1 MKAVGSIDGRR
12 QMTEDSSVQT
22 FLDQLAS
29 RESTPGGGSAAAIM
43 GAMGA
48 ALVSMVCN
56 LTIGKKNY
64 AAVEGDLKEVLHESE
79 ELRRRLTGM
88 VSDDVRVFNQV
99 MSAYGMPRDTEEQKS
114 ARGAAIQAALK
125 DATVVPLACAKAC
138 ADVIDLSRT
147 AAEKG
152 NVNVISDAGV
162 AVMAAYGA
170 LKSAALNVYIN
181 VGNIKDRD
189 FAEAMRSELES
200 LLGRY
205 EAAAQEIFELVKS
218 KL

>member
-1 MKAVGSIDGRR
+1 MIK
-12 QMTEDSSVQT
+12 DSDLQT

-29 RESTPGGGSAAAIM
+29 QASTPGGGSAAAIM

-64 AAVEGDLKEVLHESE
+64 AAVEGDLKQVLQKSE
-79 ELRRRLTGM
+79 ELRQRLTEM
-88 VSDDVRVFNQV
+88 VNDDVRVFNDV
-99 MSAYGMPRDTEEQKS
+99 MTAYGMPRETEEQKS
-114 ARGAAIQAALK
+114 ARGAAIQQALK

-138 ADVIDLSRT
+138 AEVIDLSRT

-152 NVNVISDAGV
+152 NRNVISDAGV
-162 AVMAAYGA
+162 AVMAAHGA

-200 LLGRY
+200 ILGRC
-205 EAAAQEIFELVKS
+205 ETAAQEIFELVKS

>member
-1 MKAVGSIDGRR
+1 MI
-12 QMTEDSSVQT
+12 EDSSVQT

-29 RESTPGGGSAAAIM
+29 QESTPGGGSAAAIM

-64 AAVEGDLKEVLHESE
+64 AAVESDLKEVLRESE
-79 ELRRRLTGM
+79 ALRQRLTGM

-138 ADVIDLSRT
+138 AEVIDLSRT

-152 NVNVISDAGV
+152 NVNVVSDAGV

-189 FAEAMRSELES
+189 FAEATRSELES

>member
-1 MKAVGSIDGRR
+1 MIK
-12 QMTEDSSVQT
+12 DSSVQT

-64 AAVEGDLKEVLHESE
+64 AAVEGDLKEVLRESE
-79 ELRRRLTGM
+79 ELRQRLTGM
-88 VSDDVRVFNQV
+88 VSDDVRAFNQV

-125 DATVVPLACAKAC
+125 DATVVPLDCAKAC
-138 ADVIDLSRT
+138 AEVIDLSRT

-189 FAEAMRSELES
+189 FAEATRSELES

>member
-1 MKAVGSIDGRR
+1 MIK
-12 QMTEDSSVQT
+12 DSDLQT

-29 RESTPGGGSAAAIM
+29 QASTPGGGSAAAIM

-64 AAVEGDLKEVLHESE
+64 AAVEGDLKQVLQKSE
-79 ELRRRLTGM
+79 ELRQRLTEM
-88 VSDDVRVFNQV
+88 VNDDVRVFNEV
-99 MSAYGMPRDTEEQKS
+99 MSAYGMPRETEEQKS
-114 ARGAAIQAALK
+114 ARGAAIQQALK

-138 ADVIDLSRT
+138 AEVIDLSRT

-152 NVNVISDAGV
+152 NRNVISDAGV

-181 VGNIKDRD
+181 VGNIKDGD

-200 LLGRY
+200 ILGRC